1 MTTTASKT
9 GAFAKLLDEQFGTVP
24 KVGDTLKGLV
34 LSVGR
39 NEVRIDID
47 GLRTG
52 VIRGQQLFAESSE
65 YRNLKESDE
74 VEATV
79 TELENENGEL
89 ELSFRTAGHARA
101 WNKLEELRKSGQV
114 VQARI
119 KEANKGGLMVDLD
132 GMDAFLPVSQLSG
145 DHYPRV
151 AGGDKNKILEKLREF
166 VGQDLAVKVID
177 VNEKE
182 EKLIVSEK
190 TLGEEAKSA
199 TPDKFK
205 VGVVV
210 EGEVSAITAFG
221 AFVKFDGVE
230 GLVHISELAWQR
242 IDHPKDVVRIGDMVK
257 AEIIQID
264 GKKIFLSMK
273 RLMPDPWKNIAAK
286 YSIGQKVTGKI
297 VKVNPY
303 GLFVELDPEIQGL
316 AHVSELSNEQ
326 IEDIAKK
333 FAIGDNGEFEIVS
346 IEADEHRLGLRIPG
360 VKPRAKDKESK
371 DKEPKE
377 GAEAKPKAKKTKAAK
392 ETEPVAAKAESEEA
406 AA

>member
-1 MTTTASKT
+1 M
-9 GAFAKLLDEQFGTVP
+9 LDEQFGSVP
-24 KVGDTLKGLV
+24 KVDDTLKGHV

-52 VIRGQQLFAESSE
+52 VIRGPQLFAESAE
-65 YRNLKESDE
+65 YRNLKVGDE

-79 TELENENGEL
+79 IDLENENGEL
-89 ELSFRTAGHARA
+89 DLSFRTAGHARA
-101 WNKLEELRKSGQV
+101 WSKLEALRKSGEI

-177 VNEKE
+177 VNEKD

-190 TLGEEAKSA
+190 SMGDESKSVATDKYKGGE
-199 TPDKFK
+199 TI
-205 VGVVV
+205 
-210 EGEVSAITAFG
+210 EGDVSAITAFG

-242 IDHPKDVVRIGDMVK
+242 IDHPKDVVHIGDHVK
-257 AEIIQID
+257 AEIIQVD

-273 RLMPDPWKNIAAK
+273 RLLPDPWKTVNEK
-286 YSIGQKVTGKI
+286 YTVGQIVSGKI
-297 VKVNPY
+297 AKVNPY

-316 AHVSELSNEQ
+316 AHLSELSNDP
-326 IEDIAKK
+326 IEDVAKA
-333 FAIGDNGEFEIVS
+333 FAIGDVRDFEIVS
-346 IEADEHRLGLRIPG
+346 IDPNEHRLGLRVPG
-360 VKPRAKDKESK
+360 VKTKTKSEKATKSEEKISDDKTE
-371 DKEPKE
+371 
-377 GAEAKPKAKKTKAAK
+377 AEASATA
-392 ETEPVAAKAESEEA
+392 
-406 AA
+406 

>member
-1 MTTTASKT
+1 M
-9 GAFAKLLDEQFGTVP
+9 LDEQFGLVP
-24 KVGDTLKGLV
+24 KMSDTLKGVV

-52 VIRGQQLFAESSE
+52 VIRGPQLFAESAE
-65 YRNLKESDE
+65 YRNLKEGDE

-79 TELENENGEL
+79 IELENENGEL
-89 ELSFRTAGHARA
+89 ELSFRSAGHARA
-101 WNKLEELRKSGQV
+101 WSKLEELRKSGEIV
-114 VQARI
+114 KARI

-166 VGQDLAVKVID
+166 VGQELAVKVID

-190 TLGEEAKSA
+190 AMGEESK
-199 TPDKFK
+199 TVTTDKFK
-205 VGVVV
+205 VGQIV

-242 IDHPKDVVRIGDMVK
+242 IDHPKDVVRIGDTVR

-273 RLMPDPWKNIAAK
+273 RLLPDPWKNVTDK
-286 YSIGQKVTGKI
+286 YKVGQVVSGKI

-303 GLFVELDPEIQGL
+303 GLFIELDPEIQGL
-316 AHVSELSNEQ
+316 AHISELSNEQ
-326 IEDIAKK
+326 VEDVTKT
-333 FAIGDNGEFEIVS
+333 FVIGDSREFEIVS
-346 IEADEHRLGLRIPG
+346 IEPEEHRLGLRVPG
-360 VKPRAKDKESK
+360 VKPK
-371 DKEPKE
+371 
-377 GAEAKPKAKKTKAAK
+377 
-392 ETEPVAAKAESEEA
+392 AKAEKADKEEKGE
-406 AA
+406 

>member
-1 MTTTASKT
+1 MTNTATKT

-24 KVGDTLKGLV
+24 KVGDTLKGRV

-52 VIRGQQLFAESSE
+52 VIRGPQLFAESAE
-65 YRNLKESDE
+65 YRNLEVLTE

-79 TELENENGEL
+79 IELENENGEL
-89 ELSFRTAGHARA
+89 ELSFRSAGHARA
-101 WNKLEELRKSGQV
+101 WTKLEELRKTGAIV
-114 VQARI
+114 NARV
-119 KEANKGGLMVDLD
+119 KEANKGGLMVDID
-132 GMDAFLPVSQLSG
+132 GMDAFLPVSQLSQ

-166 VGQDLAVKVID
+166 VGQELPVKVID
-177 VNEKE
+177 VNEKD

-190 TLGEEAKSA
+190 SMGEEAKSMVS
-199 TPDKFK
+199 TDKFK
-205 VGVVV
+205 MGQLV

-242 IDHPKDVVRIGDMVK
+242 IDHPKDVVRIGDHVK

-273 RLMPDPWKNIAAK
+273 RLLPDPWKNVSEK
-286 YSIGQKVTGKI
+286 YRIGQIVVGKI
-297 VKVNPY
+297 AKVNPY
-303 GLFVELDPEIQGL
+303 GLFIELDPEIQGL
-316 AHVSELSNEQ
+316 AHVSELSNET
-326 IEDIAKK
+326 IDDVSKV
-333 FAIGDNGEFEIVS
+333 FGIGDEREFEIVS
-346 IEADEHRLGLRIPG
+346 IEPNEHRLGLRVPG
-360 VKPRAKDKESK
+360 VKSKPKTSAVEKESK
-371 DKEPKE
+371 SEE
-377 GAEAKPKAKKTKAAK
+377 VEAK
-392 ETEPVAAKAESEEA
+392 
-406 AA
+406 

>member
-1 MTTTASKT
+1 MTNTAVKT
-9 GAFAKLLDEQFGTVP
+9 GAFAKLLDEQFGSVP
-24 KVGDTLKGLV
+24 KVGDTLKGSV

-52 VIRGQQLFAESSE
+52 VIRGPQLFAESAE
-65 YRNLKESDE
+65 YRNLKEGDE

-79 TELENENGEL
+79 IELENENGEL

-101 WNKLEELRKSGQV
+101 WNKLEELRKSGEIV
-114 VQARI
+114 KARI

-190 TLGEEAKSA
+190 AMGEESKSVA
-199 TPDKFK
+199 ADKFK
-205 VGVVV
+205 VGEVI

-242 IDHPKDVVRIGDMVK
+242 IDHPKDVVRIGDRVK

-273 RLMPDPWKNIAAK
+273 RLLPDPWKSVNDK
-286 YSIGQKVTGKI
+286 YKVGQVVSGKI

-303 GLFVELDPEIQGL
+303 GLFIELDPEIQGL

-326 IEDIAKK
+326 IDDITKV
-333 FAIGDNGEFEIVS
+333 FAIGDTREFEIVS
-346 IEADEHRLGLRIPG
+346 IEPEEHRLGLRVPG
-360 VKPRAKDKESK
+360 VKP
-371 DKEPKE
+371 
-377 GAEAKPKAKKTKAAK
+377 KAKTTEK
-392 ETEPVAAKAESEEA
+392 EEKGEKEA
-406 AA
+406 

>member
-1 MTTTASKT
+1 MTNTATKT

-24 KVGDTLKGLV
+24 KVGDTLKGRV

-52 VIRGQQLFAESSE
+52 VIRGPQLFAESAE
-65 YRNLKESDE
+65 YRNLKEETE

-101 WNKLEELRKSGQV
+101 WSKLEELRKSGEV
-114 VQARI
+114 VKARV

-132 GMDAFLPVSQLSG
+132 GMDAFLPVSQLSQ

-166 VGQDLAVKVID
+166 VGLEIVVKVID
-177 VNEKE
+177 VNEKD

-190 TLGEEAKSA
+190 AMGEESKSVA
-199 TPDKFK
+199 ADKFK
-205 VGVVV
+205 VGEVV

-242 IDHPKDVVRIGDMVK
+242 IDHPKDVVRIGDHVK

-273 RLMPDPWKNIAAK
+273 RLLPDPWKNVTDK
-286 YSIGQKVTGKI
+286 YKVGQIVTGKI

-303 GLFVELDPEIQGL
+303 GLFIELDPEIQGL

-326 IEDIAKK
+326 IDDVSKV
-333 FAIGDNGEFEIVS
+333 FAIGDNREFEIVS
-346 IEADEHRLGLRIPG
+346 IEATEHRLGLRVPG
-360 VKPRAKDKESK
+360 VKA
-371 DKEPKE
+371 
-377 GAEAKPKAKKTKAAK
+377 KTKSAAD
-392 ETEPVAAKAESEEA
+392 KAEKTDKADKNETEA

>member
-1 MTTTASKT
+1 MTNIATKS

-24 KVGDTLKGLV
+24 KLTDTLKGSV

-52 VIRGQQLFAESSE
+52 VIRGLQLFAESSE
-65 YRNLKESDE
+65 YRNLKEGDE

-79 TELENENGEL
+79 IELENENGEL

-101 WNKLEELRKSGQV
+101 WSKLEELRRTGV
-114 VQARI
+114 TVQARA

-132 GMDAFLPVSQLSG
+132 GMDAFLPVSQLSN

-166 VGQDLAVKVID
+166 VGQELTVKVID
-177 VNEKE
+177 VNEKD

-190 TLGEEAKSA
+190 ALGEEQKSA
-199 TPDKFK
+199 VPDKFK
-205 VGVVV
+205 VGQTVD
-210 EGEVSAITAFG
+210 GEVSAITAFG

-242 IDHPKDVVRIGDMVK
+242 IDHPKDVVHIGDQVK

-273 RLMPDPWKNIAAK
+273 RLLPDPWKIVNEK
-286 YSIGQKVTGKI
+286 YKVGQIVSGKI

-316 AHVSELSNEQ
+316 AHVSELSNST
-326 IEDIAKK
+326 IEDITKD
-333 FAIGDNGEFEIVS
+333 FGIGDTREFEIVS
-346 IEADEHRLGLRIPG
+346 IDSHEHRLGLRVPG
-360 VKPRAKDKESK
+360 VKTKPKPAADKEEVK
-371 DKEPKE
+371 
-377 GAEAKPKAKKTKAAK
+377 
-392 ETEPVAAKAESEEA
+392 
-406 AA
+406 

>member
-1 MTTTASKT
+1 MTNTATKT
-9 GAFAKLLDEQFGTVP
+9 GAFAKLLDEQFGSVP
-24 KVGDTLKGLV
+24 KVGDTLKGKV

-52 VIRGQQLFAESSE
+52 VIRGPQLFAESAE
-65 YRNLKESDE
+65 YRNLKEDTE

-101 WNKLEELRKSGQV
+101 WSKLEELRKTGEV
-114 VQARI
+114 VKARV

-132 GMDAFLPVSQLSG
+132 GMDAFLPVSQLSQ

-166 VGQDLAVKVID
+166 VGQEIVVKVID
-177 VNEKE
+177 VNEKD

-190 TLGEEAKSA
+190 AMGEESKAVS
-199 TPDKFK
+199 TDKFK
-205 VGVVV
+205 VGEVV

-221 AFVKFDGVE
+221 SFVKFDGVE

-242 IDHPKDVVRIGDMVK
+242 IDHPKDVVRIGDHVK

-273 RLMPDPWKNIAAK
+273 RLQPDPWKNVAEK
-286 YSIGQKVTGKI
+286 YKVGQIVTGKI

-303 GLFVELDPEIQGL
+303 GLFIELDPEIQGL

-326 IEDIAKK
+326 IEDVSKT
-333 FAIGDNGEFEIVS
+333 FAIGDNREFEIVS
-346 IEADEHRLGLRIPG
+346 IEAAEHRLGLRVPG
-360 VKPRAKDKESK
+360 VKA
-371 DKEPKE
+371 
-377 GAEAKPKAKKTKAAK
+377 KTKSNADKADK
-392 ETEPVAAKAESEEA
+392 AEKSEKAEVESEVVAA
-406 AA
+406 

>member
-1 MTTTASKT
+1 MTNTATKT
-9 GAFAKLLDEQFGTVP
+9 GAFAKLLDEQFGSVP
-24 KVGDTLKGLV
+24 KVGDTLKGRV

-52 VIRGQQLFAESSE
+52 VIRGPQLFAESAE
-65 YRNLKESDE
+65 YRNLKEDTE

-101 WNKLEELRKSGQV
+101 WSKLEELRKTGEV
-114 VQARI
+114 VKARV

-132 GMDAFLPVSQLSG
+132 GMDAFLPVSQLSQ

-166 VGQDLAVKVID
+166 VGQEIVVKVID
-177 VNEKE
+177 VNEKD

-190 TLGEEAKSA
+190 AMGEESKAVS
-199 TPDKFK
+199 TDKFK
-205 VGVVV
+205 VGEVV

-221 AFVKFDGVE
+221 SFVKFDGVE

-242 IDHPKDVVRIGDMVK
+242 IDHPKDVVRIGDHVK

-273 RLMPDPWKNIAAK
+273 RLQPDPWKNVAEK
-286 YSIGQKVTGKI
+286 YKVGQIVTGKI

-303 GLFVELDPEIQGL
+303 GLFIELDPEIQGL

-326 IEDIAKK
+326 IEDVSKT
-333 FAIGDNGEFEIVS
+333 FAIGDNREFEIVS
-346 IEADEHRLGLRIPG
+346 IEATEHRLGLRVPG
-360 VKPRAKDKESK
+360 VKA
-371 DKEPKE
+371 
-377 GAEAKPKAKKTKAAK
+377 KTKSNAD
-392 ETEPVAAKAESEEA
+392 KAEKAEKVESESEA
-406 AA
+406 AAA

>member
-1 MTTTASKT
+1 MTNTATKT

-24 KVGDTLKGLV
+24 KVGDTLKGKV

-52 VIRGQQLFAESSE
+52 VIRGPQLFAESAE
-65 YRNLKESDE
+65 YRNLKENTE

-101 WNKLEELRKSGQV
+101 WSKLEELRKTGEV
-114 VQARI
+114 VKARV

-132 GMDAFLPVSQLSG
+132 GMDAFLPVSQLSQ

-166 VGQDLAVKVID
+166 VGIEIVVKVID
-177 VNEKE
+177 VNEKD

-190 TLGEEAKSA
+190 AMGEESKAVA
-199 TPDKFK
+199 TDKFK
-205 VGVVV
+205 VGEVV

-221 AFVKFDGVE
+221 AFVKFDSVE

-242 IDHPKDVVRIGDMVK
+242 IDHPKDVVRIGDHVK
-257 AEIIQID
+257 AEVIQID

-273 RLMPDPWKNIAAK
+273 RLQPDPWKNVAEK
-286 YSIGQKVTGKI
+286 YKVGQIVSGKI

-303 GLFVELDPEIQGL
+303 GLFIELDPEIQGL

-326 IEDIAKK
+326 IEDVSKT
-333 FAIGDNGEFEIVS
+333 FAIGDNREFEIVS
-346 IEADEHRLGLRIPG
+346 IEATEHRLGLRVPG
-360 VKPRAKDKESK
+360 VKA
-371 DKEPKE
+371 
-377 GAEAKPKAKKTKAAK
+377 KAKSTSDKADKVEKTEAQAA
-392 ETEPVAAKAESEEA
+392 
-406 AA
+406 

>member
-1 MTTTASKT
+1 MINTAAKT
-9 GAFAKLLDEQFGTVP
+9 GAFAKLLDEQFGSVP
-24 KVGDTLKGLV
+24 KMGDTLQGKV

-52 VIRGQQLFAESSE
+52 VIRGPQLFAESAE
-65 YRNLKESDE
+65 YRNLKEGDI
-74 VEATV
+74 VEATAI
-79 TELENENGEL
+79 ELENENGEL

-101 WNKLEELRKSGQV
+101 WSKLEELRKSGEIV
-114 VQARI
+114 KARI

-190 TLGEEAKSA
+190 AMGEESKSVA
-199 TPDKFK
+199 ADKFK
-205 VGVVV
+205 VAEVI

-242 IDHPKDVVRIGDMVK
+242 IDHPKDVVRIGDHVK

-273 RLMPDPWKNIAAK
+273 RLLPDPWKSVNDK
-286 YSIGQKVTGKI
+286 YKVGQVVSGKI

-303 GLFVELDPEIQGL
+303 GLFIELDPEIQGL
-316 AHVSELSNEQ
+316 AHVSELSNDQ
-326 IEDIAKK
+326 IDDITKV
-333 FAIGDNGEFEIVS
+333 FGIGDTREFEIVS
-346 IEADEHRLGLRIPG
+346 IEPEEHRLGLRVPG
-360 VKPRAKDKESK
+360 VKP
-371 DKEPKE
+371 
-377 GAEAKPKAKKTKAAK
+377 KAKSPEK
-392 ETEPVAAKAESEEA
+392 EEKSEKEV
-406 AA
+406 

>member
-1 MTTTASKT
+1 M
-9 GAFAKLLDEQFGTVP
+9 LDEQFGTVP
-24 KVGDTLKGLV
+24 KVGDTLKGKV

-52 VIRGQQLFAESSE
+52 VIRGPQLFAESAE
-65 YRNLKESDE
+65 YRNLKENTE

-101 WNKLEELRKSGQV
+101 WSKLEELRKTGEV
-114 VQARI
+114 VKARV

-132 GMDAFLPVSQLSG
+132 GMDAFLPVSQLSQ

-166 VGQDLAVKVID
+166 VGIEIVVKVID
-177 VNEKE
+177 VNEKD

-190 TLGEEAKSA
+190 AMGEESKAVA
-199 TPDKFK
+199 TDKFK
-205 VGVVV
+205 VGEVV

-221 AFVKFDGVE
+221 AFVKFDSVE

-242 IDHPKDVVRIGDMVK
+242 IDHPKDVVRIGDHVK
-257 AEIIQID
+257 AEVIQID

-273 RLMPDPWKNIAAK
+273 RLQPDPWKNVAEK
-286 YSIGQKVTGKI
+286 YKVGQIVSGKI

-303 GLFVELDPEIQGL
+303 GLFIELDPEIQGL

-326 IEDIAKK
+326 IEDVTKT
-333 FAIGDNGEFEIVS
+333 FAIGDNREFEIVS
-346 IEADEHRLGLRIPG
+346 IEATEHRLGLRVPG
-360 VKPRAKDKESK
+360 VKA
-371 DKEPKE
+371 
-377 GAEAKPKAKKTKAAK
+377 KAKSTSEKADKADK
-392 ETEPVAAKAESEEA
+392 SETA

>member
-1 MTTTASKT
+1 MTTTATKI
-9 GAFAKLLDEQFGTVP
+9 GAFAKILDENFGAVP
-24 KVGDTLKGLV
+24 KITDILTGHV

-52 VIRGQQLFAESSE
+52 VIRAAQLFSESSE
-65 YRNLKESDE
+65 YRNLKVGDS

-79 TELENENGEL
+79 IELENENGEL
-89 ELSFRTAGHARA
+89 ELSFRSAGHARA
-101 WNKLEELRKSGQV
+101 WSKLEELRRTGATVS
-114 VQARI
+114 ARI

-132 GMDAFLPVSQLSG
+132 GMDAFLPVSQLSN

-190 TLGEEAKSA
+190 TLGSVAA
-199 TPDKFK
+199 TGAADEIKFVMSDKFK
-205 VGVVV
+205 VGENV
-210 EGEVSAITAFG
+210 EGDISAITAFG

-242 IDHPKDVVRIGDMVK
+242 IDHPKDVVRIGDHVK

-273 RLMPDPWKNIAAK
+273 RLQPDPWKSVAEK
-286 YSIGQKVTGKI
+286 YSVGQILSGKI

-316 AHVSELSNEQ
+316 AHVSELSNDP
-326 IEDIAKK
+326 IEDVTKS
-333 FAIGDNGEFEIVS
+333 FPIGDTREFEIVS
-346 IEADEHRLGLRIPG
+346 IDSNEHRLGLRVPG
-360 VKPRAKDKESK
+360 VKPKKSEK
-371 DKEPKE
+371 
-377 GAEAKPKAKKTKAAK
+377 AEKAEKIEKAA
-392 ETEPVAAKAESEEA
+392 ETEEIK
-406 AA
+406 

>member
-1 MTTTASKT
+1 MTNTATKT
-9 GAFAKLLDEQFGTVP
+9 GAFAKLLDEQFGSVP
-24 KVGDTLKGLV
+24 KVGDTLKGKV

-52 VIRGQQLFAESSE
+52 VIRGPQLFAESAE
-65 YRNLKESDE
+65 YRNLKENTE

-101 WNKLEELRKSGQV
+101 WSKLEELRKTGEV
-114 VQARI
+114 VKARV

-132 GMDAFLPVSQLSG
+132 GMDAFLPVSQLSQ

-166 VGQDLAVKVID
+166 VGQEIVVKVID
-177 VNEKE
+177 VNEKD

-190 TLGEEAKSA
+190 AMGEESKAVS
-199 TPDKFK
+199 TDKFK
-205 VGVVV
+205 VGEVV

-221 AFVKFDGVE
+221 SFVKFDGVE

-242 IDHPKDVVRIGDMVK
+242 IDHPKDVVRIGDHVK

-273 RLMPDPWKNIAAK
+273 RLQPDPWKNVAEK
-286 YSIGQKVTGKI
+286 YKVGQIVTGKI

-303 GLFVELDPEIQGL
+303 GLFIELDPEIQGL

-326 IEDIAKK
+326 IEDVSKT
-333 FAIGDNGEFEIVS
+333 FAIGDNREFEIVS
-346 IEADEHRLGLRIPG
+346 IEATEHRLGLRVPG
-360 VKPRAKDKESK
+360 VKAKSK
-371 DKEPKE
+371 S
-377 GAEAKPKAKKTKAAK
+377 GAD
-392 ETEPVAAKAESEEA
+392 KAEKAEKSEVEA
-406 AA
+406 A

>member
-1 MTTTASKT
+1 M
-9 GAFAKLLDEQFGTVP
+9 LDEQFGTVP
-24 KVGDTLKGLV
+24 KVGDTLKGRV

-52 VIRGQQLFAESSE
+52 VIRGPQLFAESAE
-65 YRNLKESDE
+65 YRNLKEDTE

-79 TELENENGEL
+79 VELENENGEL

-101 WNKLEELRKSGQV
+101 WSKLEELRKTGQV
-114 VQARI
+114 VTARV

-132 GMDAFLPVSQLSG
+132 GMDAFLPVSQLSQ

-166 VGQDLAVKVID
+166 VGQELPVKVID

-190 TLGEEAKSA
+190 AMGEESKAVA
-199 TPDKFK
+199 TDKFK
-205 VGVVV
+205 VAQVV

-242 IDHPKDVVRIGDMVK
+242 IDHPKDVVRIGDHVK

-273 RLMPDPWKNIAAK
+273 RLLPDPWKNVTDK
-286 YSIGQKVTGKI
+286 YKVGQIVTGKI

-303 GLFVELDPEIQGL
+303 GLFIELDPEIQGL

-326 IEDIAKK
+326 IDDVSKV
-333 FAIGDNGEFEIVS
+333 FAVGDNREFEIVS
-346 IEADEHRLGLRIPG
+346 IEAGEHRLGLRVPG
-360 VKPRAKDKESK
+360 VKAKPAKPAAEKEAKS
-371 DKEPKE
+371 ESE
-377 GAEAKPKAKKTKAAK
+377 AEAA
-392 ETEPVAAKAESEEA
+392 
-406 AA
+406 

>member
-1 MTTTASKT
+1 MTNTATKT
-9 GAFAKLLDEQFGTVP
+9 GVFAKLLDEHFGNVP
-24 KVGDTLKGLV
+24 KVGDILKGTV

-39 NEVRIDID
+39 NEVRINIE

-52 VIRGQQLFAESSE
+52 VIRGTELYAESSE
-65 YRNLKESDE
+65 YRNLKDGSE

-79 TELENENGEL
+79 IELENENGEM
-89 ELSFRTAGHARA
+89 ELSFRSAGHARV
-101 WNKLEELRKSGQV
+101 WTKLEELRRSGV
-114 VQARI
+114 TVMARI

-151 AGGDKNKILEKLREF
+151 AGGDKNKILEKLKEF
-166 VGQDLAVKVID
+166 VGQDLPVKVID

-190 TLGEEAKSA
+190 AIADEVKNVV
-199 TPDKFK
+199 PDKYK
-205 VGVVV
+205 VGMTV

-221 AFVKFDGVE
+221 AFVKFDGIE

-242 IDHPKDVVRIGDMVK
+242 IDHPKDVVRLGDMVK

-273 RLMPDPWKNIAAK
+273 RLTPDPWKTINDK
-286 YSIGQKVTGKI
+286 YKVGQVVKGKI
-297 VKVNPY
+297 VKINPY

-316 AHVSELSNEQ
+316 AHVSELSNET
-326 IEDIAKK
+326 IEDIAKQFK
-333 FAIGDNGEFEIVS
+333 IGDTYEFDIVS
-346 IEADEHRLGLRIPG
+346 IDSEEHRLGLRVPG
-360 VKPRAKDKESK
+360 VKP
-371 DKEPKE
+371 
-377 GAEAKPKAKKTKAAK
+377 KAKSTHAEKAEKTEDTEEKAA
-392 ETEPVAAKAESEEA
+392 
-406 AA
+406 